1 MKARSTDT
9 RKLILLSLFTALVVV
24 MQCIPIKIGT
34 FELALSVPIM
44 IIGAAI
50 CGPFV
55 GAWLGLVFSVVVLF
69 LPGTAFFL
77 SFHTL
82 GTILTVIAKGTLA
95 GLVAGVIYKAL
106 ERKNRYLAA
115 IVSAVS
121 ATATNTGLFLV
132 GSLIFF
138 EADIATVIGVFISL
152 NFLIELA
159 VNVAL
164 APVAVRIINI
174 KKR

>member
-1 MKARSTDT
+1 MKAHSTDT

-24 MQCIPIKIGT
+24 MQCIPIKIGV

-50 CGPFV
+50 CGPLAGV
-55 GAWLGLVFSVVVLF
+55 WLGLVFSVVVLF
-69 LPGTAFFL
+69 LPGTAGFL
-77 SFHTL
+77 SFHTF

-95 GLVAGVIYKAL
+95 GLVAGVVYKAL

-115 IVSAVS
+115 IVSAVL
-121 ATATNTGLFLV
+121 ATVTNTGIFLV

-138 EADIATVIGVFISL
+138 AGDIATVIGVFISF
-152 NFLIELA
+152 NFLIELT

-164 APVAVRIINI
+164 TPTAVRVINM